1 MNILIGAQLSQYTP
15 KQQSQ
20 FDFNLDKPEQLQ
32 NILESLQIPLNM
44 VHLLI
49 INGRIKNLDNA
60 VVTNQDKVI
69 VYPYI
74 TGG

>member
-1 MNILIGAQLSQYTP
+1 MNILIGAQLSQFTP

-20 FDFNLDKPEQLQ
+20 FNFDLDEPEHLQ
-32 NILESLQIPLNM
+32 NILESLQIPLDL

-49 INGRIKNLDNA
+49 INGRITNLENA